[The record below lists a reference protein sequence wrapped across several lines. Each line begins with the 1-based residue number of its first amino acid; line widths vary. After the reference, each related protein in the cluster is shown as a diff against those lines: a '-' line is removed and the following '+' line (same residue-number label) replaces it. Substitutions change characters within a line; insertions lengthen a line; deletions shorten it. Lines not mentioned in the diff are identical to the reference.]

1 MTIGELIHSQR
12 KKLDLTLEDVGQYC
26 NVPRSTVSRW
36 ERGEIQKIKRDKVE
50 KLCVLLNIDPVLFF
64 RPAEIL
70 TKEEYD
76 LLDAFRNADKR
87 AKEDAMKMLL
97 EHPLPQQNGKEL
109 AI

>member
-1 MTIGELIHSQR
+1 MTIGELIRIQR
-12 KKLDLTLEDVGQYC
+12 KKKDLTLEDVGQYC
-26 NVPRSTVSRW
+26 DVPRSTVSRW
-36 ERGEIQKIKRDKVE
+36 ERGEILKIKRDRIE
-50 KLCVLLNIDPVLFF
+50 KLCVLLDIDPVMFF

-76 LLDAFRNADKR
+76 LLDAFRNADER

-97 EHPLPQQNGKEL
+97 EHPLPQKDGKEL

>member
-1 MTIGELIHSQR
+1 MTIGELIRIQR
-12 KKLDLTLEDVGQYC
+12 KKKDLTLEDVGQYC
-26 NVPRSTVSRW
+26 DVPRSTVSRW
-36 ERGEIQKIKRDKVE
+36 ERGEILKIKRDRIE
-50 KLCVLLNIDPVLFF
+50 KLCMLLDIDPVLFF

-87 AKEDAMKMLL
+87 AKEDALKMLL
-97 EHPLPQQNGKEL
+97 EHPLPQKDGKEL